1 VIATAIQKVDGRIVT
16 VEEYLADRAAFEQA
30 VKAST
35 EAVRP
40 EALMR
45 LTELG
50 GDDV

>member
-1 VIATAIQKVDGRIVT
+1 MTA
-16 VEEYLADRAAFEQA
+16 EEYLADPDRYEQT